1 MAKDTFWFKHD
12 YDAADDEKTM
22 ILIEQLG
29 LEGYGIYWV
38 LIEKLRAREG
48 YKMPFSIVPS
58 LARRYMTTPE
68 KMKTVIMNYG
78 LFQYD
83 DEGFFYSESLIRR
96 MECYLELKEK
106 QALKAKKAA
115 ETRWGKNKSMLEE
128 CLEHACSNP
137 QALQEQCDSSTHAMQ
152 SNADKNRIDKSIEDK
167 NIEEYKEKE
176 EETSSSS
183 KRKRTSKPFVKPTIE
198 ELEEYIKEK
207 GYHFDAES
215 FFAFYESKGWMIGKN
230 PMKNWKMACVTWEK
244 GCNKGVS
251 LFDNHEEQNQ
261 TTNKNIVIGGII
273 YR

>member
-96 MECYLELKEK
+96 MESYLELKEK
-106 QALKAKKAA
+106 RVLKAKKAIA
-115 ETRWGKNKSMLEE
+115 TRWDKAKKTQETDLNNTTRIQQEYLENTT
-128 CLEHACSNP
+128 SNTKVI
-137 QALQEQCDSSTHAMQ
+137 LSDT
-152 SNADKNRIDKSIEDK
+152 DKNRIDKSIE
-167 NIEEYKEKE
+167 EYKEKE
-176 EETSSSS
+176 EEINSSS
-183 KRKRTSKPFVKPTIE
+183 KRKRTSKPFAKPTIE

-230 PMKNWKMACVTWEK
+230 PMKNWRMACVTWEK
-244 GCNKGVS
+244 GRGFNS
-251 LFDNHEEQNQ
+251 FNDLFSETKQNEQV
-261 TTNKNIVIGGII
+261 VINGQI